1 MIELNLPLILIA
13 ALLAGA
19 SPGPATL
26 AIAGTSMTSGRRAGL
41 ALASGVTTGSFVWSV
56 SAAFGLAAVM
66 LANAW
71 AFEIIRYAGAGYLLF
86 LAYKSARSALQGAQL
101 KTPALVLS
109 PRRAYSKGLALHLT
123 NPKHDRVSRLCCDF
137 FQRPDDRL
145 LPADAARVRGRV
157 CNGFW
162 CCRTAHSDSPSC
174 RASGLNRPTATAR
187 DGAAPIGIGQNH
199 RDFVR
204 SGAIGH
210 AQRNGIEVIE
220 RPRII
225 LVTQGQID

>member
-56 SAAFGLAAVM
+56 SAAFGLGAVM

-123 NPKHDRVSRLCCDF
+123 NPKAILF
-137 FQRPDDRL
+137 FGAL
-145 LPADAARVRGRV
+145 YAIGLPQD
-157 CNGFW
+157 
-162 CCRTAHSDSPSC
+162 TPL
-174 RASGLNRPTATAR
+174 SGLVIVILAVGTQSMIVFHAYAVIFSSAPMIACYQRMRRGFEAVFAMAFGAAALRILTAR
-187 DGAAPIGIGQNH
+187 LAAP
-199 RDFVR
+199 
-204 SGAIGH
+204 
-210 AQRNGIEVIE
+210 
-220 RPRII
+220 
-225 LVTQGQID
+225 QG